1 MSDDRMATEL
11 PHEPADAL
19 FSSPMCAPRAWIGGR
34 SHKSSAVRS
43 QFPRQLYAFV
53 FASAVSI
60 KSVSSASAPEST
72 GHWGDS
78 STRPPTFT
86 HRRPLLS
93 LLRSVWGPLG
103 RRRRSRRLCREAS
116 HHTSMPTRVGS
127 AQDPVIS
134 SRPNTN
140 SKMPTLTWT

>member
-53 FASAVSI
+53 FGYLHQQF
-60 KSVSSASAPEST
+60 PST
-72 GHWGDS
+72 LS
-78 STRPPTFT
+78 RQR
-86 HRRPLLS
+86 RRPS
-93 LLRSVWGPLG
+93 PPV
-103 RRRRSRRLCREAS
+103 
-116 HHTSMPTRVGS
+116 TRVTPRRVLLPSHTGGLCYLCS
-127 AQDPVIS
+127 AQSGVRSDVVDDHAGYVEKPLTTHPCPQGLEV
-134 SRPNTN
+134 R
-140 SKMPTLTWT
+140 KTLLFLLTQILTQKCRR